1 VKSLYDLKKAS
12 KQWHEKFD
20 KVMLSNEVKINEVD
34 KCVYVKNIYKD
45 HVIVCLYVDDILIL
59 NINDYMIKIT
69 KKILINKFNI
79 KNLGVADVIIEIKF
93 FLISNRLL
101 LSQYHYVEKI
111 LENFSKNNNNT
122 IKTLI
127 DISVYL
133 SKNSG
138 KRINQLKYS

>member
-1 VKSLYDLKKAS
+1 
-12 KQWHEKFD
+12 
-20 KVMLSNEVKINEVD
+20 
-34 KCVYVKNIYKD
+34 
-45 HVIVCLYVDDILIL
+45 
-59 NINDYMIKIT
+59 MIKIT

-79 KNLGVADVIIEIKF
+79 KNLGVADVIIEIKN